1 MLSDDTYRAKL
12 DQLIAS
18 VRAWTGFVADV
29 ARVEVTDQGQ
39 AWRIALLPKFGNT
52 CPAEIIL
59 RPDKTWDLTIGGHTF
74 KNRALSSLELV
85 LPLLEAIAEG
95 RVVALKSV
103 SASTGLVHG
112 VGTVVTLA
120 NGTRFEEQQAVI
132 ELPAGIE
139 PRVETIERHYLPY
152 RRPNVTA

>member
-29 ARVEVTDQGQ
+29 ARVEVAEQGET
-39 AWRIALLPKFGNT
+39 WRIALSPKFGNT
-52 CPAEIIL
+52 CPAEIML
-59 RPDKTWDLTIGGHTF
+59 RPGQTWDLTIGGQLF
-74 KNRALSSLELV
+74 KDRALGSLEVV

-95 RVVALKSV
+95 RVVTRIAA
-103 SASTGLVHG
+103 SATTGLVHS

-120 NGTRFEEQQAVI
+120 NGTRFMEEQAVI

-139 PRVETIERHYLPY
+139 PRLEVSERHFLPY
-152 RRPNVTA
+152 RRPGPTG